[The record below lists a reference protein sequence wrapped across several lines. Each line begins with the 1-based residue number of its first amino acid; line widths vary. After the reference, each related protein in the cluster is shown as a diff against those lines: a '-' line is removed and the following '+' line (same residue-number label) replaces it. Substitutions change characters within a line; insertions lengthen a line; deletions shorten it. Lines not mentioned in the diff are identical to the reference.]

1 MLYTTFMIFLYNL
14 LYSYVICHE
23 LFRYICSMYPVFKL
37 YVIQKRLHKHKV
49 YITLPHVSIVIIM
62 ESTCHCVQPGFR
74 ATQA

>member
-37 YVIQKRLHKHKV
+37 YTKKGCINIK
-49 YITLPHVSIVIIM
+49 YI
-62 ESTCHCVQPGFR
+62 
-74 ATQA
+74 